1 MFWGNFNNSNNVNN
15 IDKEIK
21 MIKEAAELCCWC
33 KCAGIKILSIYESEV
48 DLQINLISRFEGR
61 DHIIKVVRSLAEE
74 VKLKK
79 VKNDEIDVG
88 EFDKRL
94 SKPQLLILFSPR
106 IEFDG
111 FPPWHIH
118 LTEI

>member
-1 MFWGNFNNSNNVNN
+1 
-15 IDKEIK
+15 

-33 KCAGIKILSIYESEV
+33 KCAGIKILSIYES
-48 DLQINLISRFEGR
+48 EGR

-118 LTEI
+118 LTEILRT